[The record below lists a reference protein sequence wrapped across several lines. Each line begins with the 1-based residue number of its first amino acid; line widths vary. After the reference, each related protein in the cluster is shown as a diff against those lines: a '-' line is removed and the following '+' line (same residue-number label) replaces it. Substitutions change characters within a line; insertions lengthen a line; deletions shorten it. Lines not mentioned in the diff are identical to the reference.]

1 MKILCTGVI
10 LYLCVVSSLA
20 WWEDPK
26 PEDDNEMGDLDE
38 SMQDLAEPNAR
49 KLLH

>member
-1 MKILCTGVI
+1 M
-10 LYLCVVSSLA
+10 YWDDSVSMRGIQSCQA

-38 SMQDLAEPNAR
+38 SMQDLAEPNAS